1 MQNSLYVSEAFHQL
15 GDGQVETFGE
25 YFDGAEAG
33 FLLPSLY
40 IMDEC
45 LGQPAVDSKIGDAPV
60 ASFPES
66 PYSIAKPDTYVF

>member
-1 MQNSLYVSEAFHQL
+1 VQNSLCASEAFHQL

-40 IMDEC
+40 VMDEC
-45 LGQPAVDSKIGDAPV
+45 LRQPAVDPKIGDAPI

-66 PYSIAKPDTYVF
+66 SYSIAKPDTYVS